1 MGSHACRS
9 CSGQSGQLVLDLGN
23 QPACDHF
30 PPLHGK
36 DSDPTYPLQMW
47 LCSTCGLAQ
56 LVGEPIAAE
65 EPLGSE
71 PEALVA
77 QAVDAV
83 ERLAGNRV
91 ALRSEPAW
99 SSLPVPTE
107 ARGWDR
113 WSIGAWRLSPTR
125 ARRPGH

>member
-9 CSGQSGQLVLDLGN
+9 CSGQSGDLVLDLGN

-30 PPLHGK
+30 PPFHGP

-56 LVGEPIAAE
+56 LVGEPIVAE

-77 QAVDAV
+77 QAADCGRAP
-83 ERLAGNRV
+83 RKQPDGSPAG
-91 ALRSEPAW
+91 AGW
-99 SSLPVPTE
+99 SSSPVPTE
-107 ARGWDR
+107 ARGWAC
-113 WSIGAWRLSPTR
+113 WSTGA
-125 ARRPGH
+125 

>member
-9 CSGQSGQLVLDLGN
+9 CSGQSGDLVLDLGN

-30 PPLHGK
+30 PAVHGQ

-47 LCSTCGLAQ
+47 LCSSCGLAQ
-56 LVGEPIAAE
+56 LVGEPIVAE

-77 QAVDAV
+77 QAADAV
-83 ERLAGNRV
+83 RRLAATGW
-91 ALRSEPAW
+91 LSGRSGW
-99 SSLPVPTE
+99 SSSPVPTE
-107 ARGWDR
+107 GRG
-113 WSIGAWRLSPTR
+113 
-125 ARRPGH
+125 